1 MYKLHPYQQ
10 RLVDETREK
19 LKFGAKS
26 VLVQSPA
33 GSGKSIVISEVA
45 RLAVNKGGQV
55 MFMVHRKELVN
66 QIRQSFIENDVDL
79 SHCTIMTVGRI
90 VNRLDKLPKP
100 TLIICDET
108 HHSLAATYKKIYE
121 FYADV
126 SRLGYSAT
134 PWRLNGKGLHD
145 VYETMIEG
153 PKIDWLIENQYL
165 APYKYYSIKLVD
177 DSKLKKSS
185 TGDYTNNSVNE
196 AVGKTIFG
204 DVIET
209 YRSKADGQQAIV
221 YAHSVEYSKL
231 VANAFNDAGIT
242 AIHADAKTP
251 TAERDQIM
259 SDFKAGKLKVLCN
272 VDLISEGFNV
282 PDCSTVIMLRPTES
296 LVLYIQQSMRC
307 MRYKPGKVAT
317 INDHVANYTR
327 VGLPDDSREW
337 TLNDR
342 KKRKK
347 SAVNDAPPIR
357 QCMFCFAVI
366 PASSNICPVCG
377 REVEH
382 DSTEMETDNT
392 IELEEIHGK
401 LEMKTE
407 YDTVRYGH
415 MQPSEAQTMEDL
427 QGIAKAR
434 GYKPGWAFYQAK
446 TKGFIKN

>member
-1 MYKLHPYQQ
+1 
-10 RLVDETREK
+10 
-19 LKFGAKS
+19 
-26 VLVQSPA
+26 
-33 GSGKSIVISEVA
+33 
-45 RLAVNKGGQV
+45 
-55 MFMVHRKELVN
+55 MFMVHRKELVE
-66 QIRQSFIENDVDL
+66 QITNSFTENSVVL
-79 SHCTIMTVGRI
+79 SKCTIMTVGRI

-100 TLIICDET
+100 TLIITDET
-108 HHSLAATYKKIYE
+108 HHSLAKTYQAIYDY
-121 FYADV
+121 YANV
-126 SRLGYSAT
+126 PRLGFSAT
-134 PWRLNGKGLHD
+134 PWRLNGRGLHD
-145 VYETMIEG
+145 VYDAMIEG
-153 PKIDWLIENQYL
+153 PSVDWLIEHQYL

-209 YRSKADGQQAIV
+209 YQNKTAGQQAIV
-221 YAHSVEYSKL
+221 YTHSVEYSKL
-231 VANAFNDAGIT
+231 IAEAFNEAGIT
-242 AIHADAKTP
+242 AKHADAKTP

-259 SDFKAGKLKVLCN
+259 SDFKTGKLKVLCN

-307 MRYKPGKVAT
+307 MRYQPGKVAT
-317 INDHVANYTR
+317 IIDHVANYTR
-327 VGLPDDSREW
+327 FGLPDDDRQWS
-337 TLNDR
+337 LDDR
-342 KKRKK
+342 KKKK
-347 SAVNDAPPIR
+347 NTNAENGPAIT
-357 QCMFCFAVI
+357 QCKFCYAVI
-366 PASSNICPVCG
+366 PAGLTVCPICG
-377 REVEH
+377 QEIEH
-382 DSTEMETDNT
+382 EASEIETDNT
-392 IELEEIHGK
+392 VVLEEIHGK

-446 TKGFIKN
+446 TKGLIKN